1 MNSLPHYTT
10 TGEIHS
16 GAETV
21 IYRGYRNVDR
31 ASVAIK
37 LFRSEY
43 PTSRQ
48 IAKLRHEYAITK
60 DLDVSGVVRA
70 YGLERVGAGLALVTE
85 NIDAHPLSDILQTQ
99 ALSLKTSLRIA
110 DSIAD
115 AMDAIHRRHI
125 IHKDIKPHNIL
136 VHPETLQVKLIDF
149 GIATRLSQE
158 IQQARS
164 PDSLEGTLPYMSPEQ
179 TGRMNRALDHRT
191 DLYSLGVTLYEMLTG
206 VLPFRATDPLE
217 LLHSHIAREPT
228 PPHERRPEVP
238 EVVSDIVMKL
248 LSKAAED
255 RYQSAHGLRADLREC
270 LEQLEATGQITP
282 FPLGRYDR
290 GHGLLIPQ
298 KLYGRDA
305 EIAALLAAWDRASR
319 GAAELALISG
329 HAGIGKSAVVSEL
342 HKVIADPRAR
352 FIAGKF
358 DQFNRSVPYAS
369 LAQAFRDLIRHL
381 LTEHSEPLTRLRRKL
396 ATALGQSGQVLVDL
410 MPELELIIGPQPPV
424 PELGATESQNRLNL
438 VFQSFLGVFATPD
451 HPLVLFLDDL
461 QWADLA
467 SLRLLTLLL
476 SDPERGHLL
485 VIGAYRD
492 NEVDAGHPLRA
503 ALAELRSAGTSMVEL
518 PLAPLRLSDA
528 SQLVAD
534 ALGCDQQRS
543 ASLAK
548 LVLDKTQGNPF
559 FINQFLV
566 ALYKDHLL
574 TFDPSSGSYWW
585 DLERIR
591 RAGITDNVVDFM
603 ARKLRRLTP
612 STQRIL
618 TLAACIGHKFDLET
632 LAMIYERPL
641 ADTAADLWEALREG
655 IVLPLDTTY
664 RFVHAVHA
672 TPDQSGGGEP
682 PPEGLNVSY
691 RFLHDR
697 VQQAA
702 YLLVEEDHKQDLHL
716 RIGRLLLSQRG
727 LGERE
732 ENLFDTVN
740 HLNLGA
746 ARITSASERTSL
758 ARLNLAAGTK
768 AKASAAYDVAAS
780 YLGAG
785 MSLLDEQGW
794 EQAYELTYA
803 LHIERAGCEFL
814 SGRFAQAE
822 SLFNFTLTRART
834 NLDRAD
840 VYGRRLLLFN
850 TVAKFDEAVRCART
864 ALALLGVELPD
875 GEDRIQAALAAEL
888 AEVPYNLAG
897 RRITDLF
904 DAPALTHPE
913 YRAALTILTNVSA
926 AMLGASPSL
935 HALVCVKHANI
946 SLKYGHSEVSAWGYL
961 IYAIVLME
969 LGRYDEGYEFGR
981 LAMELDERL
990 SCAVVSSKVKSSFA
1004 VFISPYREPLR
1015 TSFSYL
1021 SQAHRDG
1028 LEVGDFQFAS
1038 YSLFHGV
1045 TNRLSHGVELAAIS
1059 EEIERSI
1066 PFLQRTKDVM
1076 SNLIVTS
1083 SKQVIANLR
1092 GCTQGHHTLSDGV
1105 FDEAEFSATV
1115 GAPNHEFMAVFY
1127 HIQRAQLAYLYED
1140 HARALALIA
1149 LAEPLR
1155 PYLACMWMTTEVPFY
1170 ASLIML
1176 ALYPTAT
1183 AADRARYDRE
1193 IERHAADVAAWAG
1206 SCPENF
1212 LHKRLLIA
1220 AERARVSGDD
1230 AAATDL
1236 YEQAIKA
1243 AQDSEYLHH
1252 EALANELAAR
1262 FHLAKGR
1269 TKIARMYMDD
1279 AVYGYTRWGA
1289 EAKVAQLN
1297 EKYAELAPRRAEPQ
1311 ETRRPART
1319 TMITGLRE
1327 DLDLATIVK
1336 ASQAISGE
1344 IELGK
1349 LLERLLR
1356 TAMEN
1361 AGANKGYLLLARDE
1375 DLYVEAAADADGPLR
1390 SVLQSVPLDQVED
1403 LSQAVVRYVQKTE
1416 VQLVLGNAAHESTF
1430 SSDPYVARSR
1440 PKSVLCAP
1448 ILQQGKLVGV
1458 LYLENTLLEDAFTPA
1473 RLEILQMLSAQ
1484 AAISIENSR
1493 LYGTLEDKVRERTAE
1508 LQEAQAKLIRLERE
1522 ATEKRMAGGF
1532 AHEIRNALSE
1542 AKLVLA
1548 RVLGEDETSSRTSL
1562 TFDSGMELGMLHEE
1576 LSLRFA
1582 DEELDRITA
1591 RLQHIF
1597 ENQEELDAALRLVSK
1612 ATARALAITGKIMDF
1627 SRIGEGERPAERIN
1641 VNELIDGALAEL
1653 RQTIP
1658 GSSIAIRAEVAGSI
1672 HLVADPTQCYS
1683 VVQNLLN
1690 NARDA
1695 VVDRYPRGGAGAIG
1709 IRARVEGEACVIQ
1722 VADNGS
1728 GIRPENMGKIF
1739 DSFYSTKP
1747 ETGAG
1752 LGLAVVKRIID
1763 VAGGTI
1769 EVQSEWGK
1777 GSQFTV
1783 TLPLSRPPG
1792 ARC

>member
-21 IYRGYRNVDR
+21 TYRGYRNVDR
-31 ASVAIK
+31 TSVAIK

-60 DLDVSGVVRA
+60 DLDLAGVVRA

-85 NIDAHPLSDILQTQ
+85 NIEAQPLSDILEAQ
-99 ALSLKTSLRIA
+99 APSLKTTLRIA

-136 VHPETLQVKLIDF
+136 VHPDTLQVKLIDF

-158 IQQARS
+158 LQQAGI
-164 PDSLEGTLPYMSPEQ
+164 PDSLEGTLAYMSPEQ

-228 PPHERRPEVP
+228 PPHERCPEVP
-238 EVVSDIVMKL
+238 EAVSDIVMKL

-270 LEQLEATGQITP
+270 LEQLEATGRITP

-290 GHGLLIPQ
+290 GHGMLIPQ

-305 EIAALLAAWDRASR
+305 ELAALLAAWGRASR

-329 HAGIGKSAVVSEL
+329 HAGVGKSAVVSEL
-342 HKVIADPRAR
+342 HKAIADQRAR

-369 LAQAFRDLIRHL
+369 LAQAFRELIRHL
-381 LTEHSEPLTRLRRKL
+381 LTERSESLTRLRRKL

-476 SDPERGHLL
+476 ADPERGHLL

-492 NEVDAGHPLRA
+492 NEIDAGHPLRA
-503 ALAELRSAGTSMVEL
+503 ARAELRKAGKSMVEL
-518 PLAPLRLSDA
+518 TLAPLRLSDVG
-528 SQLVAD
+528 QLIAH
-534 ALGCDQQRS
+534 ALGCDRQRS
-543 ASLAK
+543 APLAK

-566 ALYKDHLL
+566 SLYKDHLL
-574 TFDPSSGSYWW
+574 TFDPSSGSYCW

-618 TLAACIGHKFDLET
+618 TLAACIGHQFDLET
-632 LAMIYERPL
+632 LAMIYEGSL
-641 ADTAADLWEALREG
+641 ESTAADLWEALREG
-655 IVLPLDTTY
+655 IVLPLDAEY
-664 RFVHAVHA
+664 RFVHAA
-672 TPDQSGGGEP
+672 PDRSGEGEP
-682 PPEGLNVSY
+682 PPEGMNVSY

-702 YLLVEEDHKQDLHL
+702 YLLIDEDHKQDLHL
-716 RIGRLLLSQRG
+716 RIGRLLLAQRG
-727 LGERE
+727 LGERD

-746 ARITSASERTSL
+746 ARITSASERTSV

-768 AKASAAYDVAAS
+768 AKAKAAYDVAAG

-785 MSLLDEQGW
+785 MSLLGEEGW
-794 EQAYELTYA
+794 EQAYELTFA

-814 SGRFAQAE
+814 SGHFAQAE
-822 SLFNFTLTRART
+822 SLFNFVLTRART

-850 TVAKFDEAVRCART
+850 TVAKFDEAVSCART

-875 GEDRIQAALAAEL
+875 GEDRIQAALEAEL
-888 AEVPYNLAG
+888 AEVPNHLAG

-904 DAPALTHPE
+904 DAPELTHPE

-926 AMLGASPSL
+926 AMLGASPLL

-946 SLKYGHSEVSAWGYL
+946 SLKHGHSEVSAWGYL
-961 IYAIVLME
+961 IYSIVLIE
-969 LGRYDEGYEFGR
+969 EGRYDEAYEFGR
-981 LAMELDERL
+981 LAMELNEKR

-1038 YSLFHGV
+1038 YSLFHGI

-1076 SNLIVTS
+1076 SSLIVTS
-1083 SKQVIANLR
+1083 SRQMIANLR
-1092 GCTQGHHTLSDGV
+1092 GCTEGHHTLSDGV

-1140 HARALALIA
+1140 HARALALIGM
-1149 LAEPLR
+1149 AEPLR

-1170 ASLIML
+1170 ACLIML
-1176 ALYPTAT
+1176 ALYPAAT

-1193 IERHAADVAAWAG
+1193 IERHEADVAEWAG
-1206 SCPENF
+1206 TCPENF
-1212 LHKRLLIA
+1212 RHKRLLIS

-1243 AQDSEYLHH
+1243 AQESEYLHH

-1269 TKIARMYMDD
+1269 TKIARMYMAD
-1279 AVYGYTRWGA
+1279 ALYGYTRWGA

-1297 EKYAELAPRRAEPQ
+1297 EKYAELSPRRAEPR
-1311 ETRRPART
+1311 ETMLPSRPT
-1319 TMITGLRE
+1319 TITG
-1327 DLDLATIVK
+1327 
-1336 ASQAISGE
+1336 
-1344 IELGK
+1344 
-1349 LLERLLR
+1349 
-1356 TAMEN
+1356 
-1361 AGANKGYLLLARDE
+1361 
-1375 DLYVEAAADADGPLR
+1375 VE
-1390 SVLQSVPLDQVED
+1390 E
-1403 LSQAVVRYVQKTE
+1403 
-1416 VQLVLGNAAHESTF
+1416 
-1430 SSDPYVARSR
+1430 
-1440 PKSVLCAP
+1440 
-1448 ILQQGKLVGV
+1448 
-1458 LYLENTLLEDAFTPA
+1458 
-1473 RLEILQMLSAQ
+1473 
-1484 AAISIENSR
+1484 
-1493 LYGTLEDKVRERTAE
+1493 KVRERTAE
-1508 LQEAQAKLIRLERE
+1508 LEEAQAKLIRLERE

-1532 AHEIRNALSE
+1532 AHEIRNALSG

-1548 RVLGEDETSSRTSL
+1548 RVLGEDETSSRPSL
-1562 TFDSGMELGMLHEE
+1562 TFESGVELGKLHEE

-1597 ENQEELDAALRLVSK
+1597 ENQEALDAALRLVFK
-1612 ATARALAITGKIMDF
+1612 ATARALAITRKLMDF
-1627 SRIGEGERPAERIN
+1627 SRIAEGERPAERIHL
-1641 VNELIDGALAEL
+1641 NELIDSALADL
-1653 RQTIP
+1653 RQTIH
-1658 GSSIAIRAEVAGSI
+1658 GSSIAVRAEVAGSI
-1672 HLVADPTQCYS
+1672 SLVADPMQCYS

-1695 VVDRYPRGGAGAIG
+1695 VLEKYPRGGAGVIG
-1709 IRARVEGEACVIQ
+1709 VRARTEGDTCVIQ
-1722 VADNGS
+1722 VADNGA

-1747 ETGAG
+1747 ETGTG
-1752 LGLAVVKRIID
+1752 LGLAIVKRIID

-1783 TLPLSRPPG
+1783 TLPLTRLR
-1792 ARC
+1792 ATR